1 MLLCMKYG
9 SPFKWKISQRSQPF
23 AKPIGQIPTWGSEGL
38 GAGMA
43 TNRANIVNA
52 PW

>member
-1 MLLCMKYG
+1 MVHHLNARFPRDLT
-9 SPFKWKISQRSQPF
+9 PF
-23 AKPIGQIPTWGSEGL
+23 AKPIGPIPTWGSEGL

>member
-1 MLLCMKYG
+1 MLCIKNCPTIENTRSRETAL
-9 SPFKWKISQRSQPF
+9 SQRLE
-23 AKPIGQIPTWGSEGL
+23 IPNSGSENGL